1 MKGETHMH
9 RPHNKRP
16 MTVELASEWIS
27 YYEDIIDVLKNHCT
41 ITESDSLTEMVFK
54 SYAINQNVKLVEHD
68 LKSYGQNIKTPEIS
82 QICRK
87 ETISDKKLEYFVKSV
102 ATAGKKY
109 STYHS

>member
-1 MKGETHMH
+1 MH

-41 ITESDSLTEMVFK
+41 ITESDALTEMVFK
-54 SYAINQNVKLVEHD
+54 SYAANQNVKLVEND
-68 LKSYGQNIKTPEIS
+68 LKSYGQKINTTEIS

-87 ETISDKKLEYFVKSV
+87 ETISDKKLESFVKLL
-102 ATAGKKY
+102 ALDGKKHN
-109 STYHS
+109 TYHS

>member
-1 MKGETHMH
+1 MH
-9 RPHNKRP
+9 KPHNKRS
-16 MTVELASEWIS
+16 MTVELANEWIS

-54 SYAINQNVKLVEHD
+54 SYAINQNVTLVEKHLKSLD
-68 LKSYGQNIKTPEIS
+68 LKIDSKEVS

-87 ETISDKKLEYFVKSV
+87 ETISDKKLEYFVKSM